1 MGKLMHMCG
10 VFVVFLEH
18 KICMCSR
25 FSHFKNKHRS
35 SISDST
41 DSELLKFGL
50 FKCTDV
56 PAAFEAAAHIITDY
70 ASGKETVSKVGLEN
84 AKSSLSYG
92 IISGM
97 STKL

>member
-1 MGKLMHMCG
+1 MHVVLMIKFAHDYMST
-10 VFVVFLEH
+10 VLPFQ
-18 KICMCSR
+18 
-25 FSHFKNKHRS
+25 NKHRS

-41 DSELLKFGL
+41 DSQLLKFGL
-50 FKCTDV
+50 FNCIDV
-56 PAAFEAAAHIITDY
+56 PAAFEAAANIITDY
-70 ASGKETVSKVGLEN
+70 ASGKEVVSAVGLEN

>member
-1 MGKLMHMCG
+1 M
-10 VFVVFLEH
+10 FVVFLSKDKHLLTMGVLTILSFH
-18 KICMCSR
+18 KQSAY
-25 FSHFKNKHRS
+25 RS

-41 DSELLKFGL
+41 DSQLLKFGL

-56 PAAFEAAAHIITDY
+56 PAAFEAAANIITDY
-70 ASGKETVSKVGLEN
+70 ASGKEVVSAIGLEN

>member
-1 MGKLMHMCG
+1 
-10 VFVVFLEH
+10 VFNTRYACAH
-18 KICMCSR
+18 DYMCSR
-25 FSHFKNKHRS
+25 LYATVLPFQNKHRS

-41 DSELLKFGL
+41 DSQLLKFGL
-50 FKCTDV
+50 FKCVDI
-56 PAAFEAAAHIITDY
+56 PAAFEAAANIITDY
-70 ASGKETVSKVGLEN
+70 ASKKATISAVGLEN

>member
-1 MGKLMHMCG
+1 MCG
-10 VFVVFLEH
+10 VFLEH
-18 KICMCSR
+18 TRYELTIGVSPI
-25 FSHFKNKHRS
+25 SHFENKYRS

-41 DSELLKFGL
+41 DSELIKFGL

-56 PAAFEAAAHIITDY
+56 PAAFEAAANIITDY
-70 ASGKETVSKVGLEN
+70 ASGKEIFSAVGLEN

>member
-1 MGKLMHMCG
+1 MLTIYVH
-10 VFVVFLEH
+10 
-18 KICMCSR
+18 CSPFR
-25 FSHFKNKHRS
+25 NKHRS

-41 DSELLKFGL
+41 DSKLLKFGL
-50 FKCTDV
+50 FKCTDI
-56 PAAFEAAAHIITDY
+56 PAAFEAAANIITDY
-70 ASGKETVSKVGLEN
+70 ASGKEMVSAVGLEN